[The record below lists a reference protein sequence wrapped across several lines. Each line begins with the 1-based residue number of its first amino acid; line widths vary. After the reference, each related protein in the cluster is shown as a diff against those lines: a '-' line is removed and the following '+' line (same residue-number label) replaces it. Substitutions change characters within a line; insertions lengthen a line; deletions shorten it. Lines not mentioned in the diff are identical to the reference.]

1 MATATMFA
9 VSAGRRL
16 AIVDPSTFKQTSAP
30 PSPSKQTA
38 LDVEFTALTWS
49 HDNSALFVACDG
61 AIRRYDATG
70 HFEKIVYS
78 TQGRISDMV
87 VKDNQVLIFAKE
99 QKAYALNCETG
110 EITATYEGHG
120 YPITSLSLSRDCS
133 LLVTASAS
141 ECILVDL
148 GAAKQT
154 VLQGLAEDSTLN
166 SICVFHHHSRTRF
179 VCCNDRTIHVFDYTK
194 PSTPVKTI
202 KLSSKVTGAIV
213 AATCSPFSK
222 TLAAVAS
229 SDGMVCLVDLEAEKG
244 CASVL
249 YFESNSR

>member
-70 HFEKIVYS
+70 HFERIVYS
-78 TQGRISDMV
+78 TKGRISDMV

-120 YPITSLSLSRDCS
+120 YPITSLSLSKDYS
-133 LLVTASAS
+133 LLGTASAS
-141 ECILVDL
+141 ECIVVDL
-148 GAAKQT
+148 GDAKQT
-154 VLQGLAEDSTLN
+154 VLQGIAEDSTLS
-166 SICVFHHHSRTRF
+166 SICVFHKHSRTRF
-179 VCCNDRTIHVFDYTK
+179 IFCNNHTIHLFDYTK
-194 PSTPVKTI
+194 PSSPVKTI
-202 KLSSKVTGAIV
+202 TLSSKVTGIIV

-222 TLAAVAS
+222 SLAAVAS
-229 SDGMVCLVDLEAEKG
+229 SDGTVCLVDLEAEKG

-249 YFESNSR
+249 YSTCTAR